1 MNETVAAYGRVTQIS
16 HWLSAL
22 LILAMISIGLV
33 MTRIEAGP
41 GQDWLYRTPRGSWA
55 GDLAA
60 HWHPV
65 GRARFQALAGAS
77 TGLSSIRTVAFVG
90 AHVLL

>member
-1 MNETVAAYGRVTQIS
+1 MLEAQSFAGTAREFAMNETVAAYGRVTQIS

-41 GQDWLYRTPRGSWA
+41 GQD
-55 GDLAA
+55 
-60 HWHPV
+60 
-65 GRARFQALAGAS
+65 
-77 TGLSSIRTVAFVG
+77 
-90 AHVLL
+90 